1 MIEIGLDNP
10 NKECVL
16 VKSDY
21 KYMVYIFK
29 KQKTMLL
36 DILKGMI

>member
-21 KYMVYIFK
+21 KYMVYILK